1 MARYRTESQAAAGAA
16 SASPNDPNGWVRPCG
31 SKSPARPER
40 PHRARHVRPAAQM
53 ARRLVH
59 AARQAQASAGVALG
73 RARDRLSWSAPIATL
88 RSRSMWAQVA
98 TVGTKQDKWIAA
110 IVSILLSLLAAWLLG
125 RLMKTRG
132 RRLAATLVGGQITPA
147 VDTRLR
153 VLRRVLEASIIFVG
167 FFIAI
172 SQFEALHRLAG
183 SVLTSSAIVAAA
195 IGFASRT
202 TLANGVAGILL
213 AVTQPLRVGDHV
225 TFEGESGT
233 VEDVRLTYTYLRD
246 ARGTRVVIPNER
258 LAMGMLRN
266 HTVLQLDP
274 GTEVSV
280 WLPPGGDALA
290 AVSLLEEA
298 LPEARPVLAEV
309 AADGSRLTVTGEASH
324 ENELRAEAYAALRG
338 AGLR

>member
-1 MARYRTESQAAAGAA
+1 MLRYQTESQAADGAA
-16 SASPNDPNGWVRPCG
+16 SASPSAPKGCVRPRG
-31 SKSPARPER
+31 SKSCSRPER
-40 PHRARHVRPAAQM
+40 CQTASAARPAAQI
-53 ARRLVH
+53 AQRLVH
-59 AARQAQASAGVALG
+59 AARQAIAAPSPRRTRG
-73 RARDRLSWSAPIATL
+73 RSSAPIAPV

-98 TVGTKQDKWIAA
+98 TLGTHQDKWIAA
-110 IVSILLSLLAAWLLG
+110 IAAIVLAFAAAALLDRLLRNRGRKLAAA
-125 RLMKTRG
+125 
-132 RRLAATLVGGQITPA
+132 LAGGTITPA

-153 VLRRVLEASIIFVG
+153 MVRRLLEAAIIFVG
-167 FFIAI
+167 VFVAI
-172 SQFEALHRLAG
+172 SQFDALEGLAH

-202 TLANGVAGILL
+202 TLGHGVAGILL
-213 AVTQPLRVGDHV
+213 AVTQPLRVGDQV

-280 WLPPGGDALA
+280 WLAPEADALA